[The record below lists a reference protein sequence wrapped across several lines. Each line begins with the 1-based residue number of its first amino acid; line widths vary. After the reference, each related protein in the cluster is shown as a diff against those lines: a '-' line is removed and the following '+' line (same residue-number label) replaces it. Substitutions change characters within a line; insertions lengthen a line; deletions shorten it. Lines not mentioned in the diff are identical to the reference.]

1 MIRIISFWFS
11 LRFVILGSYKKN
23 KYHMLAIVR
32 LYAFEN
38 DVSKP
43 ALLFIFDV
51 TVMYSVDTGL
61 LLEGVDEARCAGVVA
76 GNLA

>member
-1 MIRIISFWFS
+1 
-11 LRFVILGSYKKN
+11 
-23 KYHMLAIVR
+23 MLAIIR